1 MATLLLAAALNYD
14 AASAAATSIR
24 DTLLPVTYFMCFL
37 GFVEGVAKSR
47 GDGEKIVMSF
57 LVIALIVI
65 VTVSYPTAINI
76 LRDGINRTMDTNNAH
91 VNNLFY
97 QMVTA
102 KLPDQPWVTDIG
114 NYILYG
120 IIKLLQ
126 GIGRVGIMLINII
139 QTASLFALVAIS
151 PVLLGM
157 LATSWTQAAGARF
170 LMTSLIICMWQIGV
184 NLVDLVL
191 YAVGQYIFAGALA
204 AGGAAGVGAIGAG
217 TAAGVSLTTLALPA
231 VVLAMA
237 VAAFVPIAL
246 YLAVPIV
253 MHAVMLGANP
263 LTSVLS
269 GGAGIAA
276 SGAAAVTAGTTGV
289 IGTTRAFA
297 QLGGGGEGGS
307 QSTKQISGS
316 GPIGNAA
323 PGNDMSPNAGV
334 SGPALSNGTAS
345 QAAGVGGVVRQA
357 SGAFAVAPG
366 ATYSTASAGSKLEA
380 PGDIGMSAV
389 QGMGEFSVTSSSGE
403 SRTFKGNIGNP
414 HELAAAYNAVTA
426 VKRSTSDSAL
436 AS

>member
-1 MATLLLAAALNYD
+1 MVTPFLAAALNYD

-24 DTLLPVTYFMCFL
+24 DSLLPVTYFMCFL

-47 GDGEKIVMSF
+47 GDGERIIMSF

-65 VTVSYPTAINI
+65 VTVNYPTAINV
-76 LRDGINRTMDTNNAH
+76 LRNAINGTMETNNAH

-120 IIKLLQ
+120 IVKLLQ
-126 GIGRVGIMLINII
+126 GIGRVGIMLVSII
-139 QTASLFALVAIS
+139 QAASLFALVAIS

-157 LATSWTQAAGARF
+157 LATSWTQSAGARF
-170 LMTSLIICMWQIGV
+170 LMTSLIVCMWQIGV
-184 NLVDLVL
+184 SLVDLVL

-204 AGGAAGVGAIGAG
+204 AGGAAGAGAIGTG

-231 VVLAMA
+231 IVLAMS
-237 VAAFVPIAL
+237 VAAFVPIGL

-269 GGAGIAA
+269 AGAGVAA
-276 SGAAAVTAGTTGV
+276 SAAAAMTAGTTSV
-289 IGTTRAFA
+289 IGTARTLARS
-297 QLGGGGEGGS
+297 GGTTEGSS
-307 QSTKQISGS
+307 QSTRQVPEN
-316 GPIGNAA
+316 GPIANATPSTNVA
-323 PGNDMSPNAGV
+323 PP
-334 SGPALSNGTAS
+334 SGISDSTSSTDAAS
-345 QAAGVGGVVRQA
+345 QTAGGVLRQA
-357 SGAFAVAPG
+357 SGAFAVASG
-366 ATYSTASAGSKLEA
+366 ATYSTAAAGSKLEA
-380 PGDIGMSAV
+380 PGNTGMSAV
-389 QGMGEFSVTSSSGE
+389 QGMGEFSVTSSDGE

-414 HELAAAYNAVTA
+414 HELAAAYNAMA
-426 VKRSTSDSAL
+426 AAKRQPSDATL
-436 AS
+436 PF

>member
-1 MATLLLAAALNYD
+1 MLLGAALNYD
-14 AASAAATSIR
+14 AASAAAQTIR
-24 DTLLPVTYFMCFL
+24 EALLPVTYFMCFL
-37 GFVEGVAKSR
+37 GLVETTAKSR
-47 GDGEKIVMSF
+47 GDGERIVMYF
-57 LVIALIVI
+57 ITLACIAIL
-65 VTVSYPTAINI
+65 TANYPTAINI
-76 LRDGINRTMDTNNAH
+76 LRDAIKSTIDTTREH
-91 VNNLFY
+91 TSNLFY
-97 QMVTA
+97 QIVTA
-102 KLPDQPWVTDIG
+102 KLPEQPWVTDVG

-126 GIGRVGIMLINII
+126 GIGTVGIII
-139 QTASLFALVAIS
+139 VSVLQNASLLALVAIS
-151 PVLLGM
+151 PILIGM

-170 LMTSLIICMWQIGV
+170 LMTTIIICMWQIGV
-184 NLVDLVL
+184 SLVDLVL
-191 YAVGQYIFAGALA
+191 YAIGQYIFAGAIA
-204 AGGAAGVGAIGAG
+204 VGGGAGAGAIGAG
-217 TAAGVSLTTLALPA
+217 TAAGISLTTLALPA

-237 VAAFVPIAL
+237 IAAFVPIAL

-269 GGAGIAA
+269 AGAGIAA
-276 SGAAAVTAGTTGV
+276 SGAAAVTAGTTSV
-289 IGTTRAFA
+289 IGTSRAFA

-380 PGDIGMSAV
+380 PGDSGMSAV

-414 HELAAAYNAVTA
+414 HELAAAYNAMTA
-426 VKRSTSDSAL
+426 VKRPTSDSTL